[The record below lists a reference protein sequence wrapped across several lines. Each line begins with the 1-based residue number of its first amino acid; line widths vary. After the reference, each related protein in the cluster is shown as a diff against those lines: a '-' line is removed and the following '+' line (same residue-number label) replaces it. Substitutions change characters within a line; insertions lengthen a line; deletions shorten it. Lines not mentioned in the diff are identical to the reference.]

1 MPAQNY
7 LNNVGATLKGEAL
20 KDADIEYK
28 VGDGKWSKDVPSA
41 TNVAD
46 SLKEISVRV
55 TLKVI
60 RHSRSMIWRL
70 R

>member
-1 MPAQNY
+1 MRIS
-7 LNNVGATLKGEAL
+7 NN
-20 KDADIEYK
+20 K

-55 TLKVI
+55 TLEGYQTQQIDDLEI
-60 RHSRSMIWRL
+60 R
-70 R
+70 

>member
-1 MPAQNY
+1 MFNNASPYY

-55 TLKVI
+55 TLEGYHDTAD
-60 RHSRSMIWRL
+60 R
-70 R
+70 